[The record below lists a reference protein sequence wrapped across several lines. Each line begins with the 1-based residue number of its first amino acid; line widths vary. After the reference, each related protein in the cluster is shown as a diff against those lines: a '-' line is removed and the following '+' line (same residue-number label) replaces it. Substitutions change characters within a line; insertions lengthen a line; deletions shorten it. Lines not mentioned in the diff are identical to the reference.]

1 MIKYDRNYKFYKV
14 TDVNIQNILIG
25 TNLVLSL
32 LTIMYI
38 GIHNDINNSHDSKI
52 KEIEVRIDEINQ
64 IVKHNNDTISIVV
77 NVYNEKK

>member
-1 MIKYDRNYKFYKV
+1 MNV
-14 TDVNIQNILIG
+14 QNILIG

-64 IVKHNNDTISIVV
+64 IVKHNNDTISVVV
-77 NVYNEKK
+77 NVYNTKK